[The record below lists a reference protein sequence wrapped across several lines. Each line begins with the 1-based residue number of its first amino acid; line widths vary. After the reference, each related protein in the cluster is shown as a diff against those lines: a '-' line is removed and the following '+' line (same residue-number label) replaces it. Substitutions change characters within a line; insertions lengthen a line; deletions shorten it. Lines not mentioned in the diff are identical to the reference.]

1 MGLPPLCQLSA
12 LPLAMGTG
20 PGFAESPRDY
30 QDPKPPGLPWGWL
43 GKEQRRV
50 PRPPQHPC
58 RLQVPLEAGARPHPA
73 PRAAG
78 GNPGRPSYNA
88 ALPVPEGPPS
98 TEKAPRADGTSR
110 PRGDTVLPHG
120 TSLSSPPG
128 ARFPPGSW
136 PAAPLCIKK
145 YRNTIGAAG

>member
-1 MGLPPLCQLSA
+1 MGLPPLCHLSA
-12 LPLAMGTG
+12 LPGATG
-20 PGFAESPRDY
+20 IGPCFAESPWDDQGY
-30 QDPKPPGLPWGWL
+30 KHPGLPCGWL
-43 GKEQRRV
+43 GKEQWRV

-88 ALPVPEGPPS
+88 ALPVPKGPLR
-98 TEKAPRADGTSR
+98 TEKTPQADGTGR
-110 PRGDTVLPHG
+110 PRGDAVLPHG

-136 PAAPLCIKK
+136 PAAPLRIK
-145 YRNTIGAAG
+145 NTEIQ